1 MKNKILLT
9 QQKNIDETLV
19 ASHTCTLQHSST
31 ILKDLYKDLLFFIS
45 KVANFFKSWQPC
57 F

>member
-31 ILKDLYKDLLFFIS
+31 I
-45 KVANFFKSWQPC
+45 FKRYI
-57 F
+57 